1 MNSSF
6 FAMPAL
12 ARRTREDERRRPLR
26 DRRCRED
33 CCVDDSRA
41 SPSSWELVSL
51 SLSSWVGKRA
61 AELAGVGSSF
71 IAPPHLMRKACRV
84 GSFRFGRTY
93 YFGEDCIIGR
103 RPEFAQSITGHLW
116 SLWGRPGVE
125 ESGLRSCA
133 RYG

>member
-26 DRRCRED
+26 DRRRRGE
-33 CCVDDSRA
+33 CCLDGPRA
-41 SPSSWELVSL
+41 SASSWELASL

-71 IAPPHLMRKACRV
+71 IAPAASDEEGLSGRVCLDWAAHVTLAKA
-84 GSFRFGRTY
+84 G
-93 YFGEDCIIGR
+93 
-103 RPEFAQSITGHLW
+103 
-116 SLWGRPGVE
+116 
-125 ESGLRSCA
+125 
-133 RYG
+133 